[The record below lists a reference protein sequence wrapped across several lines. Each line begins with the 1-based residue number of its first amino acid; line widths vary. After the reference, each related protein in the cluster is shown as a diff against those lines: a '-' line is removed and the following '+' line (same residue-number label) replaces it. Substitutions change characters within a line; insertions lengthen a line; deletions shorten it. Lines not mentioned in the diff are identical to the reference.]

1 MAQTEPKIMN
11 IPLSRLRP
19 TEPILSESGLKRVS
33 RKRNKDPN
41 SVPPIDVYDDGQ
53 GRYLIDNGNH
63 RVVLAHLA
71 GDQRIRAY
79 IWEDPIAVQD
89 LEVLAERALDLSG
102 VQSVAD
108 LAQKVYSAR
117 DYRCLIRQLNQ
128 YCSE

>member
-19 TEPILSESGLKRVS
+19 TEPILSESGLKRIS
-33 RKRNKDPN
+33 RKRNKDPD
-41 SVPPIDVYDDGQ
+41 SVLPIDVYDDGQ

-79 IWEDPIAVQD
+79 VWEDPDTAKE
-89 LEVLAERALDLSG
+89 LEVLADRALDLSG
-102 VQSVAD
+102 VQTVAD

-117 DYRCLIRQLNQ
+117 DYRRLIRQLDQ
-128 YCSE
+128 YCSD